1 MSFSTEIYLLSFNS
15 PMCNGC
21 FQATL
26 VLISRVQNQTGLFV
40 QIQLSLNL
48 SLSFPIVMWYD
59 QDQHWDIFVKLIP
72 NQMNRLKAWLTI
84 YITQT
89 GAITRIQLFPIVRM
103 DFPQEVD
110 QHQHC
115 DPYIFL
121 HSQSRKNRP
130 VTKMQL
136 LHHPY
141 NSPNW
146 CKQTLRHNCGRSFK
160 EQRSSVNGHLLRIT
174 NENAALGVYK
184 FST

>member
-1 MSFSTEIYLLSFNS
+1 M
-15 PMCNGC
+15 

-26 VLISRVQNQTGLFV
+26 VLIRAEYRTKLVYLFKY
-40 QIQLSLNL
+40 SCPL

-72 NQMNRLKAWLTI
+72 NQMNRLTARLTI
-84 YITQT
+84 HITQT

-103 DFPQEVD
+103 EFPQEVD

-115 DPYIFL
+115 DPYIFI